1 MADIIINNIG
11 KVVVLILL
19 ASSGGYIAWRRLRK
33 KRLARAR
40 AASMFGSRVLAAVE
54 GLYPVT
60 KYWRREVFDRFRD
73 TVPEI
78 ESAAAEF
85 RPFIPSGLRA
95 SFDAALKN
103 YCEHCHKITWES
115 CATFNIYPEKK
126 FTEERGPKEI
136 FRQNVNALLS
146 FAKKYAEP

>member
-1 MADIIINNIG
+1 MADTIINNIFY
-11 KVVVLILL
+11 KIAALL
-19 ASSGGYIAWRRLRK
+19 LPVSFGGYIAWRRLRK

-40 AASMFGSRVLAAVE
+40 AASVFRSRVLAAVE

-85 RPFIPSGLRA
+85 RPFIP
-95 SFDAALKN
+95 
-103 YCEHCHKITWES
+103 
-115 CATFNIYPEKK
+115 
-126 FTEERGPKEI
+126 
-136 FRQNVNALLS
+136 
-146 FAKKYAEP
+146 